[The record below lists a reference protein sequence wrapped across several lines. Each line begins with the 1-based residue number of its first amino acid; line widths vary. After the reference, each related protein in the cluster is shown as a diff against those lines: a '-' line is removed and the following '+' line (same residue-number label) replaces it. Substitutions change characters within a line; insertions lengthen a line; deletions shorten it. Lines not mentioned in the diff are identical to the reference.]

1 MLLWPKNH
9 WQHYYVLEVSK
20 GGGSTTRTAGP
31 YRPHQ
36 VMLSN
41 ESWVEGGGRGG
52 RHSGLWHS
60 SSQAATSHPET
71 LLSRNSWTFQEQLD
85 IHLPLGSSA
94 RVSLFALL
102 EHEAF
107 VFPFKLSWS
116 QSTSV
121 LSFLLFFSSS
131 HRRGEWARC
140 CVLTLL
146 LAEVSLPQ
154 VPFHWN
160 YSRIFLSA
168 FLTSSIGFKKHV
180 IML

>member
-71 LLSRNSWTFQEQLD
+71 LLSRNSWTFICLWEVVHEYLFLLCLSTRLLFSLLSCPGLNPQVFSHSFFFLFIPQERGVSKMLRSDSAVGWGQPATGA
-85 IHLPLGSSA
+85 LPLE
-94 RVSLFALL
+94 LF
-102 EHEAF
+102 
-107 VFPFKLSWS
+107 KDIS
-116 QSTSV
+116 
-121 LSFLLFFSSS
+121 
-131 HRRGEWARC
+131 
-140 CVLTLL
+140 
-146 LAEVSLPQ
+146 
-154 VPFHWN
+154 
-160 YSRIFLSA
+160 
-168 FLTSSIGFKKHV
+168 
-180 IML
+180 